1 MKLTIRVWRQPSSD
15 RAGFFEEHVLE
26 GADAKMSVLE
36 LLDALNERLSEQGL
50 APVAFDSDCREGVC
64 GACGLLV
71 DGRPNGNG
79 DNLPA
84 CHQRIGTRREGG
96 TLTIEPF
103 RSAVMPVV
111 KDLVVDRC
119 ALDFLQGEAGASA
132 AATGRAPM
140 PTPCRL
146 PAMPRRG
153 RSTSAHASAAAR
165 AWPPA
170 PMDRRPCTRAP
181 VSPPS
186 PSPPFLRSSA
196 GSGRGPWRGP
206 LRSSARAPGTASAPW
221 RVRRRSRSR
230 SPASWRVSA
239 GGLSSRVR
247 TADRS

>member
-71 DGRPNGNG
+71 DGRPNGSR

-84 CHQRIGTRREGG
+84 CHQRIGTRCEGG
-96 TLTIEPF
+96 TVTIEPF

-111 KDLVVDRC
+111 KDLVVDRS
-119 ALDFLQGEAGASA
+119 ALDLLQGEAGPLRRRR
-132 AATGRAPM
+132 GGPPM
-140 PTPCRL
+140 PMPCRL
-146 PAMPRRG
+146 PAMTRKG
-153 RSTSAHASAAAR
+153 RSTSAHASAAAH
-165 AWPPA
+165 AWPPV
-170 PMDRRPCTRAP
+170 PTDRRPCTLAP

-186 PSPPFLRSSA
+186 PSPPFLRSSG

-206 LRSSARAPGTASAPW
+206 LRSSARAPGMASAPW
-221 RVRRRSRSR
+221 CVRRRSRSR
-230 SPASWRVSA
+230 SPDS
-239 GGLSSRVR
+239 
-247 TADRS
+247 

>member
-132 AATGRAPM
+132 AATGRAPDADAV
-140 PTPCRL
+140 PVARDAAERALDFGACIGCGSCVAACPN
-146 PAMPRRG
+146 G
-153 RSTSAHASAAAR
+153 SAALYAGARLASLALAPVPAKQRRERAR
-165 AWPPA
+165 A
-170 PMDRRPCTRAP
+170 M
-181 VSPPS
+181 
-186 PSPPFLRSSA
+186 
-196 GSGRGPWRGP
+196 
-206 LRSSARAPGTASAPW
+206 ARALEIFGPCSGYGECALAC
-221 RVRRRSRSR
+221 
-230 SPASWRVSA
+230 PAKIPLAVTGFVARERWGALFA
-239 GGLSSRVR
+239 GEDGR
-247 TADRS
+247 